1 MRKKAIDVL
10 KEIKKGEVHRLYL
23 LTGENGDYL
32 KKQIIQNIASL
43 KITKGFESFDY
54 IIITGNN
61 TSTNEVYDALK
72 SPPYGNGKVVVIRNA
87 EKIKKRDFKKIIET
101 KIPEDTVLIILFGG
115 TTTQSPLEKD
125 SIIVDDYSITSAMLK
140 KWIRD
145 KVKVYGKKIENEAVS
160 ALLERLDGDL
170 FIISSEIKKLAL
182 FTEERK
188 VISKKDVEIVV
199 RYIPEIKVFHLV
211 DLIVSNKKSEALKTF
226 NKFTKDENASPE
238 QILSL
243 LLRSFMH
250 LATIKEL
257 LLTNTRVSEIAQ
269 KGDIHPSF
277 VVKKLLPIAKSL
289 NLNDIIEKFH
299 TLRDIDVKSKKGE
312 IEIPLALKLFI
323 ENY

>member
-32 KKQIIQNIASL
+32 KKQIIQNIVSL
-43 KITKGFESFDY
+43 KISKGFESFDY
-54 IIITGNN
+54 IVIAGNN
-61 TSTNEVYDALK
+61 TSSNEVYDALK
-72 SPPYGNGKVVVIRNA
+72 SPPYGNGKVIVIRNA
-87 EKIKKRDFKKIIET
+87 EKIKKRDFKKILET
-101 KIPEDTVLIILFGG
+101 KVPEDTVLIILFDE

-125 SIIVDDYSITSAMLK
+125 SVIVDDYSITSTMLK

-145 KVKVYGKKIENEAVS
+145 KVKMDGKKIENEAVS

-211 DLIVSNKKSEALKTF
+211 DLIVNNKKSEALKTF
-226 NKFTKDENASPE
+226 NQFTKDENASPE

-250 LATIKEL
+250 LITIKEL
-257 LLTNTRVSEIAQ
+257 LLINIRVSEIAQ
-269 KGDIHPSF
+269 KGNIHPSF
-277 VVKKLLPIAKSL
+277 IVKKLLPIAKSSD
-289 NLNDIIEKFH
+289 LNDIIEKFH
-299 TLRDIDVKSKKGE
+299 TLKNIDVESKKGE
-312 IEIPLALKLFI
+312 TEIPLALKLFI

>member
-32 KKQIIQNIASL
+32 KKQIIQNIVSL
-43 KITKGFESFDY
+43 KISKGFESFDY
-54 IIITGNN
+54 IVIAGNN
-61 TSTNEVYDALK
+61 TSSNEVYDALK
-72 SPPYGNGKVVVIRNA
+72 SPPYGNGKVIVIRNA
-87 EKIKKRDFKKIIET
+87 EKIKKRDFKKILET
-101 KIPEDTVLIILFGG
+101 KVPEDTVLIILFDE

-125 SIIVDDYSITSAMLK
+125 SVIVDDYSITSTMLK

-145 KVKVYGKKIENEAVS
+145 KVKMYGKKIENEAVS

-199 RYIPEIKVFHLV
+199 KYIPEIKVFHLV
-211 DLIVSNKKSEALKTF
+211 DLIVNNKKSEALKTF
-226 NKFTKDENASPE
+226 NQFTKDENASPE

-250 LATIKEL
+250 LITIKEL
-257 LLTNTRVSEIAQ
+257 LLTNIRVSEIAQ
-269 KGDIHPSF
+269 KGNIHPSF
-277 VVKKLLPIAKSL
+277 IVKKLLPIAKSSD
-289 NLNDIIEKFH
+289 LNDIIEKFH
-299 TLRDIDVKSKKGE
+299 TLKNIDVESKKGE
-312 IEIPLALKLFI
+312 TEIPLALKLFI

>member
-54 IIITGNN
+54 IVIAGNN

-87 EKIKKRDFKKIIET
+87 EKIKKRDFKKILET
-101 KIPEDTVLIILFGG
+101 KIPEDTVLIILFGE

-125 SIIVDDYSITSAMLK
+125 SVIVDDYSITSTMLK

-145 KVKVYGKKIENEAVS
+145 KVKMYGKKIENEAVS

-211 DLIVSNKKSEALKTF
+211 DLIVSNKKSEALKAF
-226 NKFTKDENASPE
+226 NQSTKDENASPE

-277 VVKKLLPIAKSL
+277 VVKKLLPIAKSS
-289 NLNDIIEKFH
+289 NLNDIIEKFR
-299 TLRDIDVKSKKGE
+299 TLKNIDVKSKKGE

>member
-32 KKQIIQNIASL
+32 KKQIIQNIVSL
-43 KITKGFESFDY
+43 KISKGFESFDY
-54 IIITGNN
+54 IVIAGNN
-61 TSTNEVYDALK
+61 TSSNEVYDALK
-72 SPPYGNGKVVVIRNA
+72 SPPYGNGKVIVIRNA
-87 EKIKKRDFKKIIET
+87 EKIKKRDFKKILET
-101 KIPEDTVLIILFGG
+101 KVPEDTVLIILFDE

-125 SIIVDDYSITSAMLK
+125 SVIVDDYSITSTMLK

-145 KVKVYGKKIENEAVS
+145 KVKMYGKKIENEAVS

-211 DLIVSNKKSEALKTF
+211 DLIVNNKKSEALKTF
-226 NKFTKDENASPE
+226 NQFTKDENASPE

-250 LATIKEL
+250 LITIKEL
-257 LLTNTRVSEIAQ
+257 LLTNIRVSEIAQ
-269 KGDIHPSF
+269 KGNIHPSF
-277 VVKKLLPIAKSL
+277 IVKKLLPIAKSSD
-289 NLNDIIEKFH
+289 LNDIIEKFH
-299 TLRDIDVKSKKGE
+299 TLKNIDVESKKGE
-312 IEIPLALKLFI
+312 TEIPLALKLFI

>member
-32 KKQIIQNIASL
+32 KKQIIQNIVSL

-54 IIITGNN
+54 IVIAGNN
-61 TSTNEVYDALK
+61 TSANEVYDALK

-145 KVKVYGKKIENEAVS
+145 KVKMYGKKIENEAVS

>member
-32 KKQIIQNIASL
+32 KKQIIQNIVSL
-43 KITKGFESFDY
+43 KISKGFESFDY
-54 IIITGNN
+54 IVIAGNN
-61 TSTNEVYDALK
+61 TSSNEVYDALK
-72 SPPYGNGKVVVIRNA
+72 SPPYGNGKVIVIRNA
-87 EKIKKRDFKKIIET
+87 EKIKKRDFKKILET
-101 KIPEDTVLIILFGG
+101 KVPEDTVLIILFDE

-125 SIIVDDYSITSAMLK
+125 SVIVDDYSITSTMLK

-145 KVKVYGKKIENEAVS
+145 KVKMYGKKIENEAVS

>member
-54 IIITGNN
+54 IVIAGNN

-145 KVKVYGKKIENEAVS
+145 KVKMYGKKIENEAVS